1 MPRGTQLSTQRE
13 ELKEEK
19 KTSHQDRIA
28 FVTPFSGEPVPRKSA
43 TDALALT
50 VHNRLYTCLRTL
62 TRFENILPLS
72 CLLHSSDTTK
82 RRLAT
87 QDQLAAQGTNSFS
100 QVGLT
105 LGLKCTAKGL
115 KPSNQPPNCR
125 TALSRPKPGRLS
137 SHNTGQREHIRNMR
151 TPSSL

>member
-50 VHNRLYTCLRTL
+50 VHNRLYTCLQTL

-100 QVGLT
+100 QVNT
-105 LGLKCTAKGL
+105 WPQMYRERPETK
-115 KPSNQPPNCR
+115 QPATQLPHSIEPTKAR
-125 TALSRPKPGRLS
+125 PAL
-137 SHNTGQREHIRNMR
+137 
-151 TPSSL
+151 